1 MLDADAK
8 LRRSRMS
15 VLLSL
20 SNDLAGAVERV
31 RGAVVA
37 VNARPRLPST
47 GVHWRPGII
56 VTADHTVRSDED
68 ITIVAADGRTL
79 AASLV
84 GRDPGTD
91 LAVLRVQDTDLPL
104 ADLGDPGSLKVGHIV
119 LAVGYG
125 PRASWGIVSAV
136 GGRWRTWRGGEID
149 QLLRLDLTL
158 YPGFSGGP
166 IVDAQGRIVG
176 INTSGLSQRL
186 ELAIPASTVSRVA
199 DELIEKGHVSR
210 AFLGVGLQPAR
221 LPEAAR
227 LALAGAPEIGLIVVR
242 LQPDGPAAQAGIL
255 LGDVLVSL
263 ESIHVASPEAVL
275 EAVAARRVGSSVS
288 ATILRAGTPTDVSIT
303 LGERP
308 PRRR

>member
-1 MLDADAK
+1 MTALP
-8 LRRSRMS
+8 
-15 VLLSL
+15 SL
-20 SNDLAGAVERV
+20 SNELAAAVEQAA
-31 RGAVVA
+31 GSVVA

-56 VTADHTVRSDED
+56 VTADHTVRSVED
-68 ITIVAADGRTL
+68 LTVIDREGRTM
-79 AASLV
+79 AATLV

-91 LAVLRVQDTDLPL
+91 LAVLRIQDTDL
-104 ADLGDPGSLKVGHIV
+104 ATAGLGNSDSLKVGHIV

-166 IVDAQGRIVG
+166 LVDALGQVVG

-186 ELAIPASTVSRVA
+186 ELAIPASTVTRVA
-199 DELIEKGHVSR
+199 DELIEKGHVTR
-210 AFLGVGLQPAR
+210 AFLGVGLQPVS
-221 LPEAAR
+221 LPETAR
-227 LALAGAPEIGLIVVR
+227 RALAGAPEIGLIVVR
-242 LQPDGPAAQAGIL
+242 VQPEGPAAQAGLL

-263 ESIHVASPEAVL
+263 DGIHVPSPEAVL
-275 EAVAARRVGSSVS
+275 DAVAARRVGATVS

-308 PRRR
+308 LRRR

>member
-1 MLDADAK
+1 MTALP
-8 LRRSRMS
+8 
-15 VLLSL
+15 SL
-20 SNDLAGAVERV
+20 SNELAAAVEQAA
-31 RGAVVA
+31 GSVVA

-56 VTADHTVRSDED
+56 VTADHTVRSVED
-68 ITIVAADGRTL
+68 LTVSDREGRTM
-79 AASLV
+79 AATLV

-91 LAVLRVQDTDLPL
+91 LAVLRIQDTDL
-104 ADLGDPGSLKVGHIV
+104 ATAGLGNSDSLKVGHIV

-136 GGRWRTWRGGEID
+136 GGRWRTRRGGEID

-166 IVDAQGRIVG
+166 LVDALGQVVG

-186 ELAIPASTVSRVA
+186 ELAIPASTVTRVA
-199 DELIEKGHVSR
+199 DELIEKDHVTR
-210 AFLGVGLQPAR
+210 AFLGVGLQPVS
-221 LPEAAR
+221 LPETAR
-227 LALAGAPEIGLIVVR
+227 RALAGAPEIGMIVVR
-242 LQPDGPAAQAGIL
+242 VQPEGPAAQAGLL

-263 ESIHVASPEAVL
+263 DGIHVASTEAVL
-275 EAVAARRVGSSVS
+275 DAVAARRVGATVS
-288 ATILRAGTPTDVSIT
+288 ATILRAGTPTDVNIT

-308 PRRR
+308 QRRR

>member
-1 MLDADAK
+1 MTALP
-8 LRRSRMS
+8 
-15 VLLSL
+15 SL
-20 SNDLAGAVERV
+20 SNELAAAVEQAA
-31 RGAVVA
+31 GSVVA

-56 VTADHTVRSDED
+56 VTADHTVRSVED
-68 ITIVAADGRTL
+68 LTVVDREGRTM
-79 AASLV
+79 AATLV

-91 LAVLRVQDTDLPL
+91 LAVLRIQDTDL
-104 ADLGDPGSLKVGHIV
+104 ATAGLGNSDSLKVGHIV

-158 YPGFSGGP
+158 YPGFSGGAL
-166 IVDAQGRIVG
+166 VDALGQIVG

-186 ELAIPASTVSRVA
+186 ELAIPASTVTRVA
-199 DELIEKGHVSR
+199 DELIEKGHVTR
-210 AFLGVGLQPAR
+210 AFLGVGLQPVS
-221 LPEAAR
+221 LPETAR
-227 LALAGAPEIGLIVVR
+227 RALAGAPEIGLIVVR
-242 LQPDGPAAQAGIL
+242 VQPEGPAAQAGLL

-263 ESIHVASPEAVL
+263 DGIHVASTEAVL
-275 EAVAARRVGSSVS
+275 DAVAARRVGATVS

-308 PRRR
+308 LRRR

>member
-1 MLDADAK
+1 MTALP
-8 LRRSRMS
+8 
-15 VLLSL
+15 SL
-20 SNDLAGAVERV
+20 SNELAAAVEQAA
-31 RGAVVA
+31 GSVVA

-56 VTADHTVRSDED
+56 VTADHTVRSVED
-68 ITIVAADGRTL
+68 LTVSDREGRTM
-79 AASLV
+79 AATLV

-91 LAVLRVQDTDLPL
+91 LAVLRIQDTDL
-104 ADLGDPGSLKVGHIV
+104 ATAGLGNSDSLKVGHIV

-136 GGRWRTWRGGEID
+136 GGRWRTRRGGEID

-166 IVDAQGRIVG
+166 LVDALGQVVG

-186 ELAIPASTVSRVA
+186 ELAIPASTVTRVA
-199 DELIEKGHVSR
+199 DELIEKGHVTR
-210 AFLGVGLQPAR
+210 AFLGVGLQPVS
-221 LPEAAR
+221 LPETAR
-227 LALAGAPEIGLIVVR
+227 RALAGAPEIGMIVVR
-242 LQPDGPAAQAGIL
+242 VQPEGPAAQAGLL

-263 ESIHVASPEAVL
+263 DGIHVASTEAVL
-275 EAVAARRVGSSVS
+275 DAVAARRVGATVS
-288 ATILRAGTPTDVSIT
+288 ATILRAGMPTDVSIT

-308 PRRR
+308 LRRR

>member
-1 MLDADAK
+1 MTALP
-8 LRRSRMS
+8 
-15 VLLSL
+15 SL
-20 SNDLAGAVERV
+20 SNELAAAVEQV
-31 RGAVVA
+31 AGSVVA

-56 VTADHTVRSDED
+56 VTADHTVRSIED
-68 ITIVAADGRTL
+68 LTVVDREGRTM
-79 AASLV
+79 AATLV

-91 LAVLRVQDTDLPL
+91 LAVLRIQDTALP
-104 ADLGDPGSLKVGHIV
+104 AAGLGDSGSLRVGHIV

-227 LALAGAPEIGLIVVR
+227 RALAGAPEIGLIVVR
-242 LQPDGPAAQAGIL
+242 VQPDGPAAQAGIL

-275 EAVAARRVGSSVS
+275 EAVAARRVGSTVS

-308 PRRR
+308 LRRR

>member
-1 MLDADAK
+1 MTALP
-8 LRRSRMS
+8 
-15 VLLSL
+15 SL
-20 SNDLAGAVERV
+20 SNELAAAVERV
-31 RGAVVA
+31 AGSVVA

-56 VTADHTVRSDED
+56 VTADHTVRSAED
-68 ITIVAADGRTL
+68 LTVVDREGRTM
-79 AASLV
+79 AATLV

-91 LAVLRVQDTDLPL
+91 LAVLRIQDTTLPT
-104 ADLGDPGSLKVGHIV
+104 AGLGDSGSLKVGHIV

-227 LALAGAPEIGLIVVR
+227 RALAGAPEIGLIVVR
-242 LQPDGPAAQAGIL
+242 VQSEGPAAQAGIL

-263 ESIHVASPEAVL
+263 EGIPVASPEAVL
-275 EAVAARRVGSSVS
+275 EAVAARRVGSTVS

-308 PRRR
+308 LRRR

>member
-1 MLDADAK
+1 MTALP
-8 LRRSRMS
+8 
-15 VLLSL
+15 SL
-20 SNDLAGAVERV
+20 SNELAAAVEQV
-31 RGAVVA
+31 AGSVVA

-56 VTADHTVRSDED
+56 VTADHTVRSAED
-68 ITIVAADGRTL
+68 LTVIDREGRTM
-79 AASLV
+79 AATLV
-84 GRDPGTD
+84 GRDPSTD
-91 LAVLRVQDTDLPL
+91 LAVLRIQDTTLPT
-104 ADLGDPGSLKVGHIV
+104 AGLGDSGSLKVGHIV

-158 YPGFSGGP
+158 YPGFSGGAT
-166 IVDAQGRIVG
+166 VDAQGRIVG

-227 LALAGAPEIGLIVVR
+227 RALAGAPEIGLIVVR
-242 LQPDGPAAQAGIL
+242 VQPEGPAAQAGIL

-263 ESIHVASPEAVL
+263 EGIHVASPEAVL
-275 EAVAARRVGSSVS
+275 EGVAARRVGSTVS

-308 PRRR
+308 LRRR

>member
-1 MLDADAK
+1 MTALP
-8 LRRSRMS
+8 
-15 VLLSL
+15 SL
-20 SNDLAGAVERV
+20 SNELAAAVEQAA
-31 RGAVVA
+31 GSVVA

-56 VTADHTVRSDED
+56 VTADHTVRSVED
-68 ITIVAADGRTL
+68 LTVIDREGRTM
-79 AASLV
+79 AATLV

-91 LAVLRVQDTDLPL
+91 LAVLRIQDTDL
-104 ADLGDPGSLKVGHIV
+104 ATAGLGNSDSLKVGHIV

-158 YPGFSGGP
+158 YPGFSGGAL
-166 IVDAQGRIVG
+166 VDALGQIVG

-186 ELAIPASTVSRVA
+186 ELAIPASTVTRVA
-199 DELIEKGHVSR
+199 DELIEKGHVTR
-210 AFLGVGLQPAR
+210 AFLGVGLQPVS
-221 LPEAAR
+221 LPETAR
-227 LALAGAPEIGLIVVR
+227 RALAGAPEIGLIVVR
-242 LQPDGPAAQAGIL
+242 VQPEGPAAQAGLL

-263 ESIHVASPEAVL
+263 DGIHVASTEAVL
-275 EAVAARRVGSSVS
+275 DAVAARRVGATVS
-288 ATILRAGTPTDVSIT
+288 ATILRAGTPTEVSIT

-308 PRRR
+308 LRRR

>member
-1 MLDADAK
+1 MTALP
-8 LRRSRMS
+8 
-15 VLLSL
+15 SL
-20 SNDLAGAVERV
+20 SNELAAAVEQV
-31 RGAVVA
+31 AGSVVA

-56 VTADHTVRSDED
+56 VTADHTVRSVED
-68 ITIVAADGRTL
+68 LTVVDREGRTM
-79 AASLV
+79 AATLV

-91 LAVLRVQDTDLPL
+91 LAVLRIQDTALPT
-104 ADLGDPGSLKVGHIV
+104 AGLGDSGSLRVGHIV

-227 LALAGAPEIGLIVVR
+227 RALAGAPEIGLIVVR
-242 LQPDGPAAQAGIL
+242 VQPEGPAAQAGIL

-263 ESIHVASPEAVL
+263 EGSHVASPEAVL
-275 EAVAARRVGSSVS
+275 EAVAARRVGSTVS

>member
-1 MLDADAK
+1 MTALP
-8 LRRSRMS
+8 
-15 VLLSL
+15 SL
-20 SNDLAGAVERV
+20 SNELAAAVEQV
-31 RGAVVA
+31 AGSVVA

-56 VTADHTVRSDED
+56 VTADHTVRSAED
-68 ITIVAADGRTL
+68 LTVVDREGRTL
-79 AASLV
+79 AATLV

-91 LAVLRVQDTDLPL
+91 LAVLRIQDTALPT
-104 ADLGDPGSLKVGHIV
+104 AGLGDSGSLKVGHIV

-227 LALAGAPEIGLIVVR
+227 RALAGAPEIGLIVVR
-242 LQPDGPAAQAGIL
+242 VQPEGPAAQAGIL

-263 ESIHVASPEAVL
+263 DGIHVASPEAVL
-275 EAVAARRVGSSVS
+275 EAVAARRVGSTVS
-288 ATILRAGTPTDVSIT
+288 ATILRAGTPTDVSVT

-308 PRRR
+308 LRRR

>member
-1 MLDADAK
+1 MTALP
-8 LRRSRMS
+8 
-15 VLLSL
+15 SL
-20 SNDLAGAVERV
+20 SNELAAAVEQV
-31 RGAVVA
+31 AGSVVA

-56 VTADHTVRSDED
+56 VTADHTVRSVED
-68 ITIVAADGRTL
+68 LTVVDREGRTM
-79 AASLV
+79 AATLV

-91 LAVLRVQDTDLPL
+91 LAVLRIQDTALPT
-104 ADLGDPGSLKVGHIV
+104 AGLGDSSSLKVGHIV

-166 IVDAQGRIVG
+166 IVDAQGRIAG

-227 LALAGAPEIGLIVVR
+227 RALAGAPEIGLIVVR
-242 LQPDGPAAQAGIL
+242 VQPEGPAAQAGIL

-263 ESIHVASPEAVL
+263 EGISVASPEAVL
-275 EAVAARRVGSSVS
+275 EAVAARRVGSTVS
-288 ATILRAGTPTDVSIT
+288 ATILRAGTPTVVSVT

-308 PRRR
+308 LRRR

>member
-1 MLDADAK
+1 MTALP
-8 LRRSRMS
+8 
-15 VLLSL
+15 SL
-20 SNDLAGAVERV
+20 SNELAAAVEQV
-31 RGAVVA
+31 AGSVVA

-56 VTADHTVRSDED
+56 VTADHTVRSIED
-68 ITIVAADGRTL
+68 LTVVDREGRTM
-79 AASLV
+79 ATTLV

-91 LAVLRVQDTDLPL
+91 LAVLRIQDTALP
-104 ADLGDPGSLKVGHIV
+104 AAGLGDSGSLRVGHIV

-227 LALAGAPEIGLIVVR
+227 RALAGAPEIGLIVVR
-242 LQPDGPAAQAGIL
+242 VQPDGPAAQAGIL

-308 PRRR
+308 LRRR

>member
-1 MLDADAK
+1 MTALP
-8 LRRSRMS
+8 
-15 VLLSL
+15 SL
-20 SNDLAGAVERV
+20 SNELAAAVEQAA
-31 RGAVVA
+31 GSVVA

-56 VTADHTVRSDED
+56 VTADHTVQSVEDLTVSDRE
-68 ITIVAADGRTL
+68 GRTM
-79 AASLV
+79 AATLV

-91 LAVLRVQDTDLPL
+91 LAVLRIQDTDL
-104 ADLGDPGSLKVGHIV
+104 ATVGLGNSDSLKVGHIV

-166 IVDAQGRIVG
+166 LVDALGQVVG

-186 ELAIPASTVSRVA
+186 ELAIPASTVTRVA
-199 DELIEKGHVSR
+199 DELIEKGHVTR
-210 AFLGVGLQPAR
+210 AFLGVGLQPVS
-221 LPEAAR
+221 LPETAR
-227 LALAGAPEIGLIVVR
+227 RALAGAPEIGMIVVR
-242 LQPDGPAAQAGIL
+242 VQPEGPAAQAGLL

-263 ESIHVASPEAVL
+263 DGIHVASTEAVL
-275 EAVAARRVGSSVS
+275 DAVAARRVGATVS
-288 ATILRAGTPTDVSIT
+288 ATILRAGTPTDVNIT

-308 PRRR
+308 QRRR

>member
-1 MLDADAK
+1 MTALP
-8 LRRSRMS
+8 
-15 VLLSL
+15 SL
-20 SNDLAGAVERV
+20 SNELAAAVEQAA
-31 RGAVVA
+31 GSVVA

-56 VTADHTVRSDED
+56 VTADHTVRSVED
-68 ITIVAADGRTL
+68 LTVIDREGRTM
-79 AASLV
+79 AATLV

-91 LAVLRVQDTDLPL
+91 LAVLRIQDTDL
-104 ADLGDPGSLKVGHIV
+104 ATAGLGNSDSLKVGHIV

-158 YPGFSGGP
+158 YPGFSGGAL
-166 IVDAQGRIVG
+166 VDALGQIVG

-186 ELAIPASTVSRVA
+186 ELAIPASTVTRVA
-199 DELIEKGHVSR
+199 DELIEKGHVTR
-210 AFLGVGLQPAR
+210 AFLGVGLQPVS
-221 LPEAAR
+221 LPETAR
-227 LALAGAPEIGLIVVR
+227 RALAGAPEIGLIVVR
-242 LQPDGPAAQAGIL
+242 VQPEGPAAQAGLL

-263 ESIHVASPEAVL
+263 DGIHVASTEAVL
-275 EAVAARRVGSSVS
+275 DAVAARRVGATVS

-308 PRRR
+308 LRRR

>member
-1 MLDADAK
+1 MTALP
-8 LRRSRMS
+8 
-15 VLLSL
+15 SL
-20 SNDLAGAVERV
+20 SNEWAAAVEQAA
-31 RGAVVA
+31 GSVVA

-47 GVHWRPGII
+47 GVQWRPGII
-56 VTADHTVRSDED
+56 VTADHTVRSVED
-68 ITIVAADGRTL
+68 LTVSDREGRTM
-79 AASLV
+79 AATLV

-91 LAVLRVQDTDLPL
+91 LAVLRIQDTDL
-104 ADLGDPGSLKVGHIV
+104 ATVGLGNSDSLKVGHIV

-166 IVDAQGRIVG
+166 LVDALGQVVG

-186 ELAIPASTVSRVA
+186 ELAIPASTVTRVA
-199 DELIEKGHVSR
+199 DELIEKGHVTR
-210 AFLGVGLQPAR
+210 AFLGVGLQPVS
-221 LPEAAR
+221 LPETAR
-227 LALAGAPEIGLIVVR
+227 RALAGAPEIGMIVVR
-242 LQPDGPAAQAGIL
+242 VQPEGPAAQAGLL

-263 ESIHVASPEAVL
+263 DGIHVASTEAVL
-275 EAVAARRVGSSVS
+275 DAVAARRVGATVS

-308 PRRR
+308 LRRR

>member
-1 MLDADAK
+1 MTALP
-8 LRRSRMS
+8 
-15 VLLSL
+15 SL
-20 SNDLAGAVERV
+20 SNELAAAVEQAA
-31 RGAVVA
+31 GSVVA

-56 VTADHTVRSDED
+56 VTADHTVRSAED
-68 ITIVAADGRTL
+68 LTVIDREGRTM
-79 AASLV
+79 AATLV

-91 LAVLRVQDTDLPL
+91 LAVLRIQDTEL
-104 ADLGDPGSLKVGHIV
+104 ATAGLGNSDSLKVGHIV

-166 IVDAQGRIVG
+166 LVDALGQVVG

-186 ELAIPASTVSRVA
+186 ELAIPASTVTRVA
-199 DELIEKGHVSR
+199 DELIEKGHVTR
-210 AFLGVGLQPAR
+210 AFLGVGLQPVS
-221 LPEAAR
+221 LPETAR
-227 LALAGAPEIGLIVVR
+227 RALAGAPEIGLIVVR
-242 LQPDGPAAQAGIL
+242 VQPEGPAAQAGLL

-263 ESIHVASPEAVL
+263 DGIHVASTEAVL
-275 EAVAARRVGSSVS
+275 DTVAARRVGATVS

-308 PRRR
+308 LRRR

>member
-1 MLDADAK
+1 MTALP
-8 LRRSRMS
+8 
-15 VLLSL
+15 SL
-20 SNDLAGAVERV
+20 SNELAAAVEQAA
-31 RGAVVA
+31 GSVVA

-56 VTADHTVRSDED
+56 VTADHTVRSVED
-68 ITIVAADGRTL
+68 LTVIDREGRTM
-79 AASLV
+79 AATLV

-91 LAVLRVQDTDLPL
+91 LAVLRIQDTDL
-104 ADLGDPGSLKVGHIV
+104 ATAGLGNSDSLKVGHIV

-166 IVDAQGRIVG
+166 LVDALGQVVG

-186 ELAIPASTVSRVA
+186 ELAIPASTVTRVA
-199 DELIEKGHVSR
+199 DELIEKGYVTR
-210 AFLGVGLQPAR
+210 AFLGVGLQPVS
-221 LPEAAR
+221 LPETAR
-227 LALAGAPEIGLIVVR
+227 RALAGAPEIGLIVVR
-242 LQPDGPAAQAGIL
+242 VQPEGPAAQAGLL

-263 ESIHVASPEAVL
+263 DGIHVASTEAVL
-275 EAVAARRVGSSVS
+275 DAVAARRVGATVS

-308 PRRR
+308 LRRR

>member
-1 MLDADAK
+1 MTALP
-8 LRRSRMS
+8 
-15 VLLSL
+15 SL
-20 SNDLAGAVERV
+20 SNELAAAVERV
-31 RGAVVA
+31 AGSVVA

-47 GVHWRPGII
+47 GVHWHPGII
-56 VTADHTVRSDED
+56 VTADHTVRSAED
-68 ITIVAADGRTL
+68 LTVVDREGRTM
-79 AASLV
+79 AATLV

-91 LAVLRVQDTDLPL
+91 LAVLRIQDTTLPT
-104 ADLGDPGSLKVGHIV
+104 AGLGDSGSLKVGHIV

-227 LALAGAPEIGLIVVR
+227 RALAGAPEIGLIVVR
-242 LQPDGPAAQAGIL
+242 VQSEGPAAQAGIL

-263 ESIHVASPEAVL
+263 EGIPVASPEAVL
-275 EAVAARRVGSSVS
+275 EAVAARRVGSTVS

-308 PRRR
+308 LRRR

>member
-1 MLDADAK
+1 MTALP
-8 LRRSRMS
+8 
-15 VLLSL
+15 SL
-20 SNDLAGAVERV
+20 SNELAAAVEQV
-31 RGAVVA
+31 AGSVVA

-56 VTADHTVRSDED
+56 VTADHTVRSVED
-68 ITIVAADGRTL
+68 LTVVDREGRTM
-79 AASLV
+79 AATLV

-91 LAVLRVQDTDLPL
+91 LAVLRIQDTALPT
-104 ADLGDPGSLKVGHIV
+104 AGLGDSGSLKVGHIV

-227 LALAGAPEIGLIVVR
+227 RALAGAPEIGLIVVR
-242 LQPDGPAAQAGIL
+242 VQPEGPAAQAGIL

-275 EAVAARRVGSSVS
+275 EAVAARRVGSTVS

-308 PRRR
+308 LRRR

>member
-1 MLDADAK
+1 MTALP
-8 LRRSRMS
+8 
-15 VLLSL
+15 SL
-20 SNDLAGAVERV
+20 SNELAAAVEQV
-31 RGAVVA
+31 AGSVVA

-56 VTADHTVRSDED
+56 VTADHTVRSAED
-68 ITIVAADGRTL
+68 LTVVDREGRTL
-79 AASLV
+79 AATLV

-91 LAVLRVQDTDLPL
+91 LAVLRIQDTALPT
-104 ADLGDPGSLKVGHIV
+104 AGLGDSGSLKVGHIV

-210 AFLGVGLQPAR
+210 AFLGVGLQPAH

-227 LALAGAPEIGLIVVR
+227 RALAGAPEIGLIVVR
-242 LQPDGPAAQAGIL
+242 VQPEGPAAQAGIL

-263 ESIHVASPEAVL
+263 EGSHVASPEAVL
-275 EAVAARRVGSSVS
+275 EVVAARRVGSTVH
-288 ATILRAGTPTDVSIT
+288 ATILRAGTPTDVSII

-308 PRRR
+308 LRRR

>member
-1 MLDADAK
+1 MTALP
-8 LRRSRMS
+8 
-15 VLLSL
+15 SL
-20 SNDLAGAVERV
+20 SNELAAAVEQAA
-31 RGAVVA
+31 GSVVA

-56 VTADHTVRSDED
+56 VTADHTVQSVEDLTVSDRE
-68 ITIVAADGRTL
+68 GRTM
-79 AASLV
+79 AATLV

-91 LAVLRVQDTDLPL
+91 LAVLRIQDTDL
-104 ADLGDPGSLKVGHIV
+104 ATVGLGNSDSLKVGHIV

-166 IVDAQGRIVG
+166 LVDALGQVVG

-186 ELAIPASTVSRVA
+186 ELAIPASTVTRVA
-199 DELIEKGHVSR
+199 DELIEKGHVTR
-210 AFLGVGLQPAR
+210 AFLGVGLQPVS
-221 LPEAAR
+221 LPETAR
-227 LALAGAPEIGLIVVR
+227 RALAGAPEIGMIVVR
-242 LQPDGPAAQAGIL
+242 VQPEGPAAQAGLL

-263 ESIHVASPEAVL
+263 DGIHVASTEAVL
-275 EAVAARRVGSSVS
+275 DAVAARRVGATVS

-308 PRRR
+308 LRRR

>member
-1 MLDADAK
+1 MTALP
-8 LRRSRMS
+8 
-15 VLLSL
+15 SL
-20 SNDLAGAVERV
+20 SNELAAAVEQAA
-31 RGAVVA
+31 GSVVA

-56 VTADHTVRSDED
+56 VTADHTVRSVED
-68 ITIVAADGRTL
+68 LTVIDREGRTM
-79 AASLV
+79 AATLV

-91 LAVLRVQDTDLPL
+91 LAVLRIQDTDL
-104 ADLGDPGSLKVGHIV
+104 ATAGLGNSDSLKVGHIV

-166 IVDAQGRIVG
+166 LVDALGQVVG

-186 ELAIPASTVSRVA
+186 ELAIPASTVTRVA
-199 DELIEKGHVSR
+199 DELIEKGHVTR
-210 AFLGVGLQPAR
+210 AFLGVGLQPVS
-221 LPEAAR
+221 LPETAR
-227 LALAGAPEIGLIVVR
+227 RALAGAPEIGLIVVR
-242 LQPDGPAAQAGIL
+242 VQPEGPAAQAGLL

-263 ESIHVASPEAVL
+263 DGIHVASTEAVL
-275 EAVAARRVGSSVS
+275 DAVAARRVGATVS

-308 PRRR
+308 LRRR

>member
-1 MLDADAK
+1 MTALP
-8 LRRSRMS
+8 
-15 VLLSL
+15 SL
-20 SNDLAGAVERV
+20 SNELAAAVEQAA
-31 RGAVVA
+31 GSVVA

-56 VTADHTVRSDED
+56 VTADHTVRSVED
-68 ITIVAADGRTL
+68 LTVIDREGRTM
-79 AASLV
+79 AATLV

-91 LAVLRVQDTDLPL
+91 LAVLRIQDTDL
-104 ADLGDPGSLKVGHIV
+104 ATAGLGNSDSLKVGHIV

-166 IVDAQGRIVG
+166 LVDALGQVVG

-186 ELAIPASTVSRVA
+186 ELAIPASTVTRVA
-199 DELIEKGHVSR
+199 DELIEKGYVTR
-210 AFLGVGLQPAR
+210 AFLGVGLQPVS
-221 LPEAAR
+221 LPETAR
-227 LALAGAPEIGLIVVR
+227 RALAGAPEIGLIVVR
-242 LQPDGPAAQAGIL
+242 VQPEGPAAQAGLL

-263 ESIHVASPEAVL
+263 DGIHVASTEAVL
-275 EAVAARRVGSSVS
+275 DAVAARRVGATVS
-288 ATILRAGTPTDVSIT
+288 ATILRAGTPTDVSLT

-308 PRRR
+308 LRRR

>member
-1 MLDADAK
+1 MTALP
-8 LRRSRMS
+8 
-15 VLLSL
+15 SL
-20 SNDLAGAVERV
+20 SNELAAAVEQAA
-31 RGAVVA
+31 GSVVA

-56 VTADHTVRSDED
+56 VTADHTVRSVED
-68 ITIVAADGRTL
+68 LTVIDREGRTM
-79 AASLV
+79 AATLV

-91 LAVLRVQDTDLPL
+91 LAVLRIQDTDL
-104 ADLGDPGSLKVGHIV
+104 ATAGLGNSDSLKVGHIV

-166 IVDAQGRIVG
+166 LVDALGQVVG

-186 ELAIPASTVSRVA
+186 ELAIPASTVTRVA
-199 DELIEKGHVSR
+199 DELIEKGYVTR
-210 AFLGVGLQPAR
+210 AFLGVGLQPVS
-221 LPEAAR
+221 LPETAR
-227 LALAGAPEIGLIVVR
+227 RALAGAPEIGLIVVR
-242 LQPDGPAAQAGIL
+242 VQPEGPAAQAGLL

-263 ESIHVASPEAVL
+263 DGIHVASTEAVL
-275 EAVAARRVGSSVS
+275 DAVAARRVGATVS
-288 ATILRAGTPTDVSIT
+288 ATILRAGTPTDVSLT

-308 PRRR
+308 LRRH

>member
-1 MLDADAK
+1 MTALP
-8 LRRSRMS
+8 
-15 VLLSL
+15 SL
-20 SNDLAGAVERV
+20 SNELAAAVEQAA
-31 RGAVVA
+31 GSVVA

-56 VTADHTVRSDED
+56 VTADHTVQSVEDLTVSDRE
-68 ITIVAADGRTL
+68 GRTM
-79 AASLV
+79 AATLV

-91 LAVLRVQDTDLPL
+91 LAVLRIQDTDL
-104 ADLGDPGSLKVGHIV
+104 ATAGLGNSDSLKVGHIV

-166 IVDAQGRIVG
+166 LVDALGQVVG

-186 ELAIPASTVSRVA
+186 ELAIPASTVTRVA
-199 DELIEKGHVSR
+199 DELIEKGHVTR
-210 AFLGVGLQPAR
+210 AFLGVGLQPVS
-221 LPEAAR
+221 LPETAR
-227 LALAGAPEIGLIVVR
+227 RALAGAPEIGMIVVR
-242 LQPDGPAAQAGIL
+242 VQPEGPAAQAGLL

-263 ESIHVASPEAVL
+263 DGIHVASTEAVL
-275 EAVAARRVGSSVS
+275 DAVAARRVGATVS

-308 PRRR
+308 LRRR

>member
-1 MLDADAK
+1 MTALP
-8 LRRSRMS
+8 
-15 VLLSL
+15 SL
-20 SNDLAGAVERV
+20 SNELAAAVEQAA
-31 RGAVVA
+31 GSVVA

-56 VTADHTVRSDED
+56 VTADHTVRSVQDLTVIDRE
-68 ITIVAADGRTL
+68 GRTM
-79 AASLV
+79 AATLV

-91 LAVLRVQDTDLPL
+91 LAVLRIQDTDL
-104 ADLGDPGSLKVGHIV
+104 ATAGLGNSDSLKVGHIV

-166 IVDAQGRIVG
+166 LVDALGQVVG
-176 INTSGLSQRL
+176 INTSGLSRRL
-186 ELAIPASTVSRVA
+186 ELAIPASTVTRVA
-199 DELIEKGHVSR
+199 DELIEKGHVTR
-210 AFLGVGLQPAR
+210 AFLGVGLQPVS
-221 LPEAAR
+221 LPETAR
-227 LALAGAPEIGLIVVR
+227 RALAGAPEIGLIVVR
-242 LQPDGPAAQAGIL
+242 VQPEGPAAQAGLL

-263 ESIHVASPEAVL
+263 DGIHVASTEAVL
-275 EAVAARRVGSSVS
+275 DAVAARRVGATVS

-308 PRRR
+308 LRRR

>member
-1 MLDADAK
+1 MTALP
-8 LRRSRMS
+8 
-15 VLLSL
+15 SL
-20 SNDLAGAVERV
+20 SNELAAAVEQAA
-31 RGAVVA
+31 GSVVA

-56 VTADHTVRSDED
+56 VTADHTVQSVEDLTVSDRE
-68 ITIVAADGRTL
+68 GRTM
-79 AASLV
+79 AATLV

-91 LAVLRVQDTDLPL
+91 LAVLRIQDTDL
-104 ADLGDPGSLKVGHIV
+104 ATAGLGNSDSLKVGHIV

-166 IVDAQGRIVG
+166 LVDALGQVVG

-186 ELAIPASTVSRVA
+186 ELAIPASTVTRVA
-199 DELIEKGHVSR
+199 DELIEKGHVTR
-210 AFLGVGLQPAR
+210 AFLGVGLQPVS
-221 LPEAAR
+221 LPETAR
-227 LALAGAPEIGLIVVR
+227 RALAGAPEIGMIVVR
-242 LQPDGPAAQAGIL
+242 VQPEGPAAQAGLL

-263 ESIHVASPEAVL
+263 DGIHVASTEAVL
-275 EAVAARRVGSSVS
+275 DAVAARRVGATVS
-288 ATILRAGTPTDVSIT
+288 ATILRAGTPTDVNIT

-308 PRRR
+308 QRRR

>member
-1 MLDADAK
+1 MTALP
-8 LRRSRMS
+8 
-15 VLLSL
+15 SL
-20 SNDLAGAVERV
+20 SNELAAAVEQAA
-31 RGAVVA
+31 GSVVA

-56 VTADHTVRSDED
+56 VTADHTVRSAED
-68 ITIVAADGRTL
+68 LTVIDREGRTM
-79 AASLV
+79 AATLV

-91 LAVLRVQDTDLPL
+91 LAVLRIQDTDLATAGL
-104 ADLGDPGSLKVGHIV
+104 ADSDSLKVGHIV

-166 IVDAQGRIVG
+166 LVDALGQVVG

-186 ELAIPASTVSRVA
+186 ELAIPASTVTRVA
-199 DELIEKGHVSR
+199 DELIEKGHVTR
-210 AFLGVGLQPAR
+210 AFLGVGLQPVS
-221 LPEAAR
+221 LPETAR
-227 LALAGAPEIGLIVVR
+227 RALAGAPEIGLIVVR
-242 LQPDGPAAQAGIL
+242 VQPEGPAAQAGLL

-263 ESIHVASPEAVL
+263 DGIHVASTEAVL
-275 EAVAARRVGSSVS
+275 DTVAARRVGATVS

-308 PRRR
+308 LRRR